1 MGFPKLGFFNS
12 GKKSLHIEFPL
23 GVFYFVLSY
32 LGGNFCNKNWFNM
45 VFTVLSLMQSFSLTQ
60 ESYVF
65 ANIYD
70 TVVSLLVSFQG
81 RQNVTTFIAVGS
93 ILFPV
98 SSKANRILQIY
109 MCYSIGAVF
118 MWHSLLKPPK
128 F

>member
-1 MGFPKLGFFNS
+1 
-12 GKKSLHIEFPL
+12 
-23 GVFYFVLSY
+23 
-32 LGGNFCNKNWFNM
+32 M

-70 TVVSLLVSFQG
+70 TVVSLLVSFQV
-81 RQNVTTFIAVGS
+81 RQNVTTFIVVGS

-118 MWHSLLKPPK
+118 M
-128 F
+128 